1 MQFLHCLLCV
11 CSKVVWSKAR
21 RKGKMKDRVKSAEL
35 WGLRSSALCS
45 HVNLFQAHPATF
57 STPVLHPS
65 QMFWNPSKAWTN
77 CCLKIKLWCFRC
89 VCDSNCVGD
98 IVMLGVPREP
108 YFPEI
113 CPLFHITQFSLQNLT
128 QLIFQF
134 FNQVYKDSSKQR
146 HKNFI
151 VCTWSISLNWTFLI
165 KLIWLFL
172 QYWWEPK

>member
-1 MQFLHCLLCV
+1 MQFLHCLLLCV

-57 STPVLHPS
+57 STTVLHPS

-113 CPLFHITQFSLQNLT
+113 CPLFHITHSSPYKILLSSYSSSSTKFIKTALNRDTKTLSFALGQFHW
-128 QLIFQF
+128 IG
-134 FNQVYKDSSKQR
+134 
-146 HKNFI
+146 
-151 VCTWSISLNWTFLI
+151 
-165 KLIWLFL
+165 LF
-172 QYWWEPK
+172 W